1 MDRQFLELWG
11 NLLINASKGQKQ
23 IEDLTTWINHG
34 FKGTSNSTSAFR
46 KIYGLDNPSN
56 NKAEDYLKE
65 WNKAS
70 KACEKSFNEYLSLI
84 GAVSSEDYSA
94 LLKEHQSLKKKVSVQ
109 EETISHLRNLLA
121 ENGIDHG
128 QDDTVTAF
136 RKIFDRQT
144 KQFQKLIEGLNKTS
158 DQEQA

>member
-23 IEDLTTWINHG
+23 IEDLTIWINHG
-34 FKGTSNSTSAFR
+34 FKETSHSTSVFR
-46 KIYGLDNPSN
+46 KIYGLDNPSDHN
-56 NKAEDYLKE
+56 AEGYLKE

-70 KACEKSFNEYLSLI
+70 IACQKSFNEYLGLI
-84 GAVSSEDYSA
+84 GSVSSEDYSA
-94 LLKEHQSLKKKVSVQ
+94 LIKEHKALKQKAFVQ
-109 EETISHLRNLLA
+109 EETIRDLRKLLD

-136 RKIFDRQT
+136 RKMFNRQT
-144 KQFQKLIEGLNKTS
+144 KQFQKLIEGLSKTS
-158 DQEQA
+158 E